1 MSDEKYKCE
10 LCNKVFKQKIDYTR
24 HANGKKSCIS
34 NEKIKDKIN
43 TSIDSTKKNNNLK
56 SIFDNCLDILRD
68 NESLT
73 GEKALRS
80 LSKLIILRLLESK
93 FGSEIDIDNYPYD
106 FSHYDGGIERQKR
119 EKEKLLKYVRFSNLA
134 KVEENE
140 IMIIV
145 KDLWEDILSVHPTTK
160 IIYQKDKSF
169 NIQRQTTFKKIVKKL
184 NEIKFEDYDLD
195 ILGDSYENIV
205 KDIMTGKVLGQFF
218 TQPIIKSF
226 MIELVNPQID
236 EKGQCETVYDL
247 AMGVAG
253 FLISTI
259 KHLKDQSKARNI
271 PIDWSFITEKGLGG
285 RETEFD
291 THQLAI
297 SNMLI
302 YSGHIFSKTLEKG
315 DSIRDTITNKY
326 DIVLANPPF
335 GIKGLTYKDIH
346 NSLRDEYLPIETN
359 NAVSLFIQAIIYI
372 LKINGRCAVVLP
384 DGQDLFGKSEYMF
397 LVRKYLLKT
406 CDLKEVVYMPSGVF
420 TNTSIKTCVFYF
432 FKKAEGVD
440 VLKID
445 DSKKKRQYKFLTK
458 THQTKEVKFYD
469 YNPYEKVKNLLAEVS
484 IDDIANNSYSLNY
497 AEYIKES
504 KEDYFHNE
512 SIEVKKLGEI
522 CKFLPKSKRN
532 AKYGNDKGLYPFFK
546 SSSKIDSY
554 VNDADYDEESVI
566 IGDGGEPNVNYGIK
580 FSTSDHCYILQS
592 KTSKIMKYV
601 YYYLYHNLDMMKK
614 LYTGVAIKNISKTN
628 IENIEIPIPSI
639 ERQKEIVEY
648 LDFIYEKSN
657 KTSQEKIEE
666 LKKLNMHILKNQK
679 LYGTN
684 DIKKLGEIV
693 IYKSGK
699 RLPQGHILQDN
710 KTPYPYIRISDVY
723 KNSISLNNIKYIS
736 KETKDMIDKYII
748 TTDDIYITIAGTT
761 GLVGIIPNELDKAN
775 LTENAIRINIINK
788 NQILQKYLLYDIH
801 YNQQENLKSKTIGA
815 TIPKLSI
822 ERLMTLEISIPSLER
837 QKEIVEYC
845 EKNDALISSLEREIE
860 MNKELATQFLKD
872 ILDVK
877 DVDEKTEKSDNS
889 VSNISNSNDFSEI
902 SEISKSSE
910 KDEKDEKEESKSTYE
925 SPKKIIFDSPKSS
938 PVRSHLT
945 HSTASSTIE
954 DRRQL
959 LLKTIPELK
968 EEIKRLGIKK
978 SLSKLKK
985 EELIDTIINKK

>member
-10 LCNKVFKQKIDYTR
+10 LCDKVFKQKIDYTR
-24 HANGKKSCIS
+24 HTNGKKSCIS

-43 TSIDSTKKNNNLK
+43 TSIDKTKKINTLK
-56 SIFDNCLDILRD
+56 SIFDSCFDILRD

-73 GEKALRS
+73 GEKALRT
-80 LSKLIILRLLESK
+80 LSRLIILRLLESK
-93 FGSEIDIDNYPYD
+93 FGSEIDIDNYDYD
-106 FSHYDGGIERQKR
+106 FSHYDGGIERQER

-134 KVEENE
+134 TVEENE

-169 NIQRQTTFKKIVKKL
+169 DIQRQTTFKKIVKKL

-195 ILGDSYENIV
+195 ILGDSYENVV

-226 MIELVNPQID
+226 MIDLVNPQID

-259 KHLKDQSKARNI
+259 KHLKDQSKTRNI
-271 PIDWSFITEKGLGG
+271 PLDWSFMTEKGLGG
-285 RETEFD
+285 RETEID

-384 DGQDLFGKSEYMF
+384 DGQDLFGKSEYMV
-397 LVRKYLLKT
+397 LVREYLLKT

-432 FKKAEGVD
+432 FKKADGVD
-440 VLKID
+440 ILKID

-469 YNPYEKVKNLLAEVS
+469 YNPYEKVKNLLAEVP
-484 IDDIANNSYSLNY
+484 INDIANNSYSLNY

-504 KEDYFHNE
+504 KEDYFHNN
-512 SIEVKKLGEI
+512 SIEVKKLEEI
-522 CKFLPKSKRN
+522 CKFLPKSKRQ
-532 AKYGNDKGLYPFFK
+532 ASYGEKDGKYPFYT
-546 SSSKIDSY
+546 SSQNCNKY
-554 VNDADYDEESVI
+554 CNEYDYEDECLI
-566 IGDGGEPNVNYGIK
+566 IGTGGNANIKYNKK
-580 FSTSDHCYILQS
+580 FSCSADNFVINS
-592 KTSKIMKYV
+592 EKVINKYL
-601 YYYLYHNLDMMKK
+601 YYYLSINIEILKK
-614 LYTGVAIKNISKTN
+614 GFIGAGLQHISKDYIN
-628 IENIEIPIPSI
+628 NIEIPIPSL

-648 LDFIYEKSN
+648 LDFIYEKTN

-666 LKKLNMHILKNQK
+666 LKKLNMYILKNQK

-684 DIKKLGEIV
+684 NIKKLGEVCDMSIKGNTNSKEISNTGEYPFYKASV
-693 IYKSGK
+693 SNPSGTHNTFCFDDIEYLLFIKSGGNSSNPLSLSHGIGK
-699 RLPQGHILQDN
+699 VYLVNGKSSGNTEVVKIKNNKFVTLKYLYYYLQNEQLNIQKLAKYSTNLGHIDMN
-710 KTPYPYIRISDVY
+710 KFKDW
-723 KNSISLNNIKYIS
+723 NI
-736 KETKDMIDKYII
+736 
-748 TTDDIYITIAGTT
+748 
-761 GLVGIIPNELDKAN
+761 P
-775 LTENAIRINIINK
+775 
-788 NQILQKYLLYDIH
+788 
-801 YNQQENLKSKTIGA
+801 
-815 TIPKLSI
+815 
-822 ERLMTLEISIPSLER
+822 IPSLER

-845 EKNDALISSLEREIE
+845 EKNDALISSLEKEIE
-860 MNKELATQFLKD
+860 MNKELSTQFLKD
-872 ILDVK
+872 VLTCNDDVK
-877 DVDEKTEKSDNS
+877 DV
-889 VSNISNSNDFSEI
+889 NISNELSES
-902 SEISKSSE
+902 SESSEDISKKE
-910 KDEKDEKEESKSTYE
+910 EKDEKEETKSTYE
-925 SPKKIIFDSPKSS
+925 SPKKFIFDSPIRSYSS
-938 PVRSHLT
+938 HST

>member
-1 MSDEKYKCE
+1 MSEMSDEKYKCE

-24 HANGKKSCIS
+24 HTNGKKSCIP
-34 NEKIKDKIN
+34 NDKIKEKINVSIE
-43 TSIDSTKKNNNLK
+43 TSKKTNILK

-73 GEKALRS
+73 GEKALRT
-80 LSKLIILRLLESK
+80 LSRLIILRLLESK
-93 FGSEIDIDNYPYD
+93 FGSEIDIDNYEYD
-106 FSHYDGGIERQKR
+106 FSHYDGGIERQER

-134 KVEENE
+134 TVEENE
-140 IMIIV
+140 IMIII

-160 IIYQKDKSF
+160 IIFQKDKSF
-169 NIQRQTTFKKIVKKL
+169 DIQRQTTFKKIIKKL
-184 NEIKFEDYDLD
+184 NETKFEEYDLD
-195 ILGDSYENIV
+195 ILGDSYENVV
-205 KDIMTGKVLGQFF
+205 KDIMTGKFLGQFF

-226 MIELVNPQID
+226 MIDLVNPQID

-247 AMGVAG
+247 ALGVAG

-259 KHLKDQSKARNI
+259 KHLKDQSKTKNI
-271 PIDWSFITEKGLGG
+271 PLDWKFMTEKGLGG

-384 DGQDLFGKSEYMF
+384 DGQDLFGKSEYMV
-397 LVRKYLLKT
+397 LVREYLLKT
-406 CDLKEVVYMPSGVF
+406 CDLKEVIYMPSGVF

-432 FKKAEGVD
+432 FKKVEGVD

-484 IDDIANNSYSLNY
+484 INDIANNSYSLNY
-497 AEYIKES
+497 AEYIKEEI
-504 KEDYFHNE
+504 KDDYDE
-512 SIEVKKLGEI
+512 SIEIKTLGEV

-532 AKYGNDKGLYPFFK
+532 AKYGNKDGLYPFFK
-546 SSSKIDSY
+546 SSIKVDTY
-554 VNDADYDEESVI
+554 VDEPDYEEESLI
-566 IGDGGEPNVNYGIK
+566 IGDGGEPNINYGIK
-580 FSTSDHCYILQS
+580 FSTSDHCYILQNKNKS
-592 KTSKIMKYV
+592 LLNIKYA
-601 YYYLYHNLDMMKK
+601 YYYLYHNLDIMKQ

-628 IENIEIPIPSI
+628 IEGIKIPFPSL
-639 ERQKEIVEY
+639 ERQQEIVEY
-648 LDFIYEKSN
+648 LDFIYEKTN

-666 LKKLNMHILKNQK
+666 LKKLNMYILKNQK
-679 LYGTN
+679 LYGLN
-684 DIKKLGEIV
+684 DHKKLKEVCYINPENIKSNTYQEINYIDISSV
-693 IYKSGK
+693 KNGKILEIKNIKDDFPSRAK
-699 RLPQGHILQDN
+699 RLINKEDILYSSVRPN
-710 KTPYPYIRISDVY
+710 LKGYVYIENYI
-723 KNSISLNNIKYIS
+723 KNGVASTGFVQLRKKSQNIYSKYL
-736 KETKDMIDKYII
+736 YYFI
-748 TTDDIYITIAGTT
+748 TSDDINED
-761 GLVGIIPNELDKAN
+761 LVKKA
-775 LTENAIRINIINK
+775 K
-788 NQILQKYLLYDIH
+788 
-801 YNQQENLKSKTIGA
+801 GA
-815 TIPKLSI
+815 QYPSVTFEDFESI
-822 ERLMTLEISIPSLER
+822 EIPIPSLER

-860 MNKELATQFLKD
+860 INKELVSKFLKD
-872 ILDVK
+872 ILKCNDKSDIPENYDLSEASENSNHEVL
-877 DVDEKTEKSDNS
+877 DEKN
-889 VSNISNSNDFSEI
+889 
-902 SEISKSSE
+902 
-910 KDEKDEKEESKSTYE
+910 EKEESKSNSS
-925 SPKKIIFDSPKSS
+925 SPKKIICDSYDSYDSHPSQQSS
-938 PVRSHLT
+938 QSNSPRASVASV
-945 HSTASSTIE
+945 ASSTIE

-959 LLKTIPELK
+959 LLKTVPELK

-978 SLSKLKK
+978 PLSKLKK